1 MDPTKNPF
9 APGAGSA
16 PPSLTGRDD
25 ILQSATVALH
35 RIKIGRPEKS
45 QMLLGLR
52 GVGKTVLLNHIGNL
66 ADELGYHIVYLEA
79 PEGRRLAELLAPAL
93 KGILMKLSR
102 TEKARELALRALGA
116 LRGFAGAFKVSIGEI
131 GIEITNADAADSGN
145 LEIDLPELFEA
156 VGKAALAGGSCIVVL
171 VDEVQYVNAQ
181 DFRALIVG
189 MHRVSQRGL
198 PIILFGAGLPQIAGL
213 AGDAKSYA
221 ERLFDFPDVGPLG
234 SDAARQAIIR
244 PIEAEGARIDSGAV
258 DRIVRVTRGYAYF
271 LQEWGKHT
279 WNVAT
284 ETVIH
289 EADVEAASA
298 AAERALDKSFFKVR
312 FDRMTPLEQS
322 YLRAMAFLGSG
333 PHRSGDIARTLG
345 RKVES
350 LGPTRNSLI
359 QKGMVWS
366 PSHGETA
373 FTVPLFDEF
382 MKRAMPEWA
391 PAGDH

>member
-25 ILQSATVALH
+25 ILRSATVALH
-35 RIKIGRPEKS
+35 RIRIGRPEKS

-131 GIEITNADAADSGN
+131 GIEITGAEAADSGN
-145 LEIDLPELFEA
+145 LEIDLPELLEA
-156 VGKAALAGGSCIVVL
+156 VGKAALAAGSCIVVL
-171 VDEVQYVNAQ
+171 VDEVQYVNAE

-198 PIILFGAGLPQIAGL
+198 PIILFGAGLPQVAGL

-234 SDAARQAIIR
+234 ADAARQAIVR
-244 PIEAEGARIDSGAV
+244 PIEAEGARIDGGAV

-279 WNVAT
+279 WNVAMG
-284 ETVIH
+284 TVIH

-298 AAERALDKSFFKVR
+298 SAERALDKSFFKVR

-391 PAGDH
+391 PASEH

>member
-1 MDPTKNPF
+1 MNPQNNPF

-16 PPSLTGRDD
+16 PPALAGRDD
-25 ILQSATVALH
+25 IIDAAAVALH
-35 RIKIGRPEKS
+35 RIKSGRPEKS

-66 ADELGYHIVYLEA
+66 ANELGYQIVSLEA

-93 KGILMKLSR
+93 KGVLLRISR
-102 TEKARELALRALGA
+102 IEKARELSTRALAA
-116 LRGFAGAFKVSIGEI
+116 LRGFARAFKVSIGEMS
-131 GIEITNADAADSGN
+131 IEGTELVTADSGN

-156 VGKAALAGGSCIVVL
+156 VGRAAAAAGASVVVL
-171 VDEVQYVNAQ
+171 VDEVQYLSEE
-181 DFRALIVG
+181 DFRALIVA
-189 MHRVSQRGL
+189 MHRVAQRGL
-198 PIILFGAGLPQIAGL
+198 PIILFGAGLPQVAGL

-234 SDAARQAIIR
+234 AAAARQAIVS
-244 PIEAEGARIDSGAV
+244 PIEAEGARIEDAAV
-258 DRIVRVTRGYAYF
+258 DRIVQVTRGYAYF
-271 LQEWGKHT
+271 LQEWGKHA
-279 WNVAT
+279 WNAAPEST
-284 ETVIH
+284 IRES
-289 EADVEAASA
+289 DVEAASA

-322 YLRAMAFLGSG
+322 YLRAMASLGPG
-333 PHRSGDIARTLG
+333 PHRSGDVAKALG
-345 RKVES
+345 RRVES
-350 LGPTRNSLI
+350 LGPARSALI

-366 PSHGETA
+366 PTHGETA

-391 PAGDH
+391 PVRET